1 MINNKYSVIT
11 TNKITDIKN
20 NLKLFSV
27 YLFGLPIFTIRNTFV
42 P

>member
-27 YLFGLPIFTIRNTFV
+27 YLFGYPIFTIRKTFV